1 MIWLISQN
9 KTVTFQDQ
17 HGVTDYDIDGLSPP
31 PLLSLVCSYEKA
43 GSFYYHH
50 RRHQLFLNFP
60 GKQSHCF
67 FDVKNALMM
76 KSLTFEKLATFMM
89 TFSQRF
95 RELLSFNEG
104 SSELFCN
111 QAPPS

>member
-31 PLLSLVCSYEKA
+31 LLSLCSYGKA

-50 RRHQLFLNFP
+50 PRHQLFLNFP

-67 FDVKNALMM
+67 YNVKNALTIA
-76 KSLTFEKLATFMM
+76 SLTFEKLAPFMM
-89 TFSQRF
+89 TFSQ
-95 RELLSFNEG
+95 
-104 SSELFCN
+104 LFVNC
-111 QAPPS
+111 